1 MSHLTAQINI
11 SASPTDRP
19 LPSTPIPLSPPS
31 DTLSPSTQLLIPL
44 SSSPS
49 STKPRHLSSLADSI
63 DTARSNINKILTT
76 WKDWSGKEHLP
87 TQNNDDDDNDD
98 DDEDQDEE

>member
-1 MSHLTAQINI
+1 MSHLTAEIHI

-19 LPSTPIPLSPPS
+19 LPSTPIPLTPTSS
-31 DTLSPSTQLLIPL
+31 TLSPSTQLLIPL
-44 SSSPS
+44 PPS
-49 STKPRHLSSLADSI
+49 STKPQHLSTLADSI
-63 DTARSNINKILTT
+63 DTARLNLNKILTT

-87 TQNNDDDDNDD
+87 PQNDDDDDE